1 MRVWMNLHSADIVLA
16 TEQWEPFQI
25 EYDEK
30 FYESILPEFK
40 QFTVGRKIVRGLLMQ
55 VGWLIQNQHD
65 VWFGLPMSAQ
75 KQFEDLGE
83 P

>member
-1 MRVWMNLHSADIVLA
+1 MRLWLNKHSAELVLA
-16 TEQWEPFQI
+16 TEQWEPLQV

-40 QFTVGRKIVRGLLMQ
+40 EFTQGRKVAKGFILQ
-55 VGWLIQNQHD
+55 VGWLVQNRND

-75 KQFEDLGE
+75 DQFEDMGE
-83 P
+83 L